1 MARIVKQN
9 LPQPPPQYDQ
19 EYVAQLANAVNRYMV
34 QREAQGEVIAARFV
48 MTDPVMVPGDL
59 PDTSTLATGTQYLA
73 STVQVADDTVL
84 HQSWATAT
92 MTLTTTAQN
101 IPGCTYTLQRN
112 GRFLLMATFDFNVVG
127 NEQGATL
134 YGGVTGSSHQAFV
147 DTSSKSGRNSVGV
160 QGIFQGTTG
169 QLINLTAYKS
179 GGIGTSYTGTE
190 CSLTLVWV
198 EGAPVAGGF
207 LTVVKTS
214 DV

>member
-1 MARIVKQN
+1 MARVVRQR
-9 LPQPPPQYDQ
+9 LPEPPPQYDQ
-19 EYVAQLANAVNRYMV
+19 EYIAQLAEAVNRYMV
-34 QREAQGEVIAARFV
+34 QREAQGELIAGRFI
-48 MTDPVMVPGDL
+48 MTDPVNIPGDL
-59 PDTSTLATGTQYLA
+59 PDTSTLATGTEYLTA
-73 STVQVADDTVL
+73 TLRPADDTEL

-101 IPGCTYTLQRN
+101 IPGCTFTVSYS
-112 GRFLLMATFDFNVVG
+112 GRYLLIATYDFNVVG

-147 DTSSKSGRNSVGV
+147 DTSSKSGRNSVGA
-160 QGIFQGTTG
+160 QGIFQATAG
-169 QLINLTAYKS
+169 QVVSLTASKS

-190 CSLTLVWV
+190 CSLTIVWV
-198 EGAPVAGGF
+198 GGVPVSNGF